1 MLKKQTVWLLTML
14 SLMIV
19 LSAYY
24 MLSDKND
31 DLAYLDQDKETSQD
45 SQTNA
50 DGNDE
55 AMANNTISTSG
66 DEVFASIRMGIQDKR
81 GMKKDRLKETIAS
94 STATAEEK
102 NEAKNEIDEINELD
116 AKEGIL
122 EDTILANASY
132 QDVLVRHEGDK
143 VHVHVMVDSLSAE
156 EAANIMQ
163 LVHDEFGEITVD
175 VNFQKTEG

>member
-81 GMKKDRLKETIAS
+81 GMKK
-94 STATAEEK
+94 
-102 NEAKNEIDEINELD
+102 ID
-116 AKEGIL
+116 
-122 EDTILANASY
+122 
-132 QDVLVRHEGDK
+132 
-143 VHVHVMVDSLSAE
+143 
-156 EAANIMQ
+156 
-163 LVHDEFGEITVD
+163 
-175 VNFQKTEG
+175 